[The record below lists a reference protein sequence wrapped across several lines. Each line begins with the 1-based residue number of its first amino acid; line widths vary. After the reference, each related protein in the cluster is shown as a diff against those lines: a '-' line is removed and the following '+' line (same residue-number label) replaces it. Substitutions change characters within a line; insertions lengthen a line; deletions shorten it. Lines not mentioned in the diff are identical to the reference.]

1 MQIVDAILFWA
12 NATPA
17 HPAIIQP
24 HGVQSYRMLADAIMA
39 AAAHFVRSELDPA
52 KPVAVSIGDPA
63 RMLVACL
70 GLLHAGFGVV
80 PCSENLLQHLPLT
93 GADTLMSEHG
103 GLVWPDHATILF
115 NVAWMSAHSRAAETR
130 PSALPGRDGDIIFFT
145 SGSTGKPKMNVHTPQ
160 ARARRFLHSRTSTFA
175 DFQRVLVVPGLS
187 SSFGFS
193 RVSEILHGGKTV
205 CLAPLGQPALL
216 LANIR
221 NIDFIIAS
229 VQQALALAELQ
240 EKNARFGLPSLKAIR
255 LGGGKISPKGIE
267 RIKQSLCRNVIVAYA
282 ATETG
287 TVAMAPYDMI
297 AGIPDAVGFVI
308 PEVKVEIVDAAGTP
322 LPIGTEGLVRVQTPF
337 TSVLSSSGAPDA
349 GAESKWYYPGDI
361 GQLTDN
367 GVLCIAG
374 RREDVLNRGGV
385 KLATTDFEEFVL
397 AAPGVRD
404 AGACSVMGESGLAE
418 IWIGVVLEDGV
429 DVGDFQRHIESDQK
443 FSSNIDKMFVV
454 EEIPRG
460 ENRKLQREQ
469 LQVMLKSILEDD
481 DGSLRVGSIGQAR

>member
-12 NATPA
+12 NAMPA

-24 HGVQSYRMLADAIMA
+24 HAVQSYRMLADAIMA
-39 AAAHFVRSELDPA
+39 AAAHFARSELDPA
-52 KPVAVSIGDPA
+52 KPVAVAVEDPA

-70 GLLHAGFGVV
+70 GLLHAGFSVV
-80 PCSENLLQHLPLT
+80 PVSSGLLQHLPIT
-93 GADTLMSEHG
+93 GADTLVSEHG
-103 GLVWPDHATILF
+103 GLVWPDHATVLF
-115 NVAWMSAHSRAAETR
+115 NDAWMSAHARSTETR
-130 PSALPGRDGDIIFFT
+130 SATLPGRDGDIIFFT

-175 DFQRVLVVPGLS
+175 DFQRALVVPGLS

-193 RVSEILHGGKTV
+193 RVSEVLHGGKTV
-205 CLAPLGQPALL
+205 CFAALGQQALL
-216 LANIR
+216 LANIYE
-221 NIDFIIAS
+221 IDFILAS
-229 VQQALALAELQ
+229 IQQALAMAEIQ
-240 EKNARFGLPSLKAIR
+240 EKNACSRLPSLKAMRI
-255 LGGGKISPKGIE
+255 GGGKISPQGVE
-267 RIKQSLCRNVIVAYA
+267 RIKQSLCRKVIVAYA

-297 AGIPDAVGFVI
+297 AGIPDAVGFVV
-308 PEVKVEIVDAAGTP
+308 PEVTVEIVDAAGAL
-322 LPIGTEGLVRVQTPF
+322 LPIGTEGFVRVQTPF

-349 GAESKWYYPGDI
+349 GAESRWYYPGDI
-361 GQLTDN
+361 GWLTDN

-404 AGACSVMGESGLAE
+404 AGACSVMGETGFAE

-429 DVGDFQRHIESDQK
+429 DVGNFQRHIESDRK
-443 FSSNIDKMFVV
+443 FSGNIDKMFVV

-469 LQVMLKSILEDD
+469 LQAVLKSIVERD
-481 DGSLRVGSIGQAR
+481 

>member
-12 NATPA
+12 NAMPA

-24 HGVQSYRMLADAIMA
+24 HAVQSYRMLADAIMA
-39 AAAHFVRSELDPA
+39 AAGHFARSELDPA
-52 KPVAVSIGDPA
+52 KPVAVAIEDPA

-70 GLLHAGFGVV
+70 GLLHAGFNVAPVSPG
-80 PCSENLLQHLPLT
+80 LLQHLPTT
-93 GADTLMSEHG
+93 GADMLVSEHG

-115 NVAWMSAHSRAAETR
+115 NDAWMSAHTRPAETR
-130 PSALPGRDGDIIFFT
+130 AATSPGRDGDIIFFT

-175 DFQRVLVVPGLS
+175 DFQRALVVPGLS

-205 CLAPLGQPALL
+205 CFAAFGQQALL
-216 LANIR
+216 LANLYD
-221 NIDFIIAS
+221 IDFILAS
-229 VQQALALAELQ
+229 IQQALALVEIQ
-240 EKNARFGLPSLKAIR
+240 EKNAHFRLPKLEAMRI
-255 LGGGKISPKGIE
+255 GGGKISPQGVE
-267 RIKQSLCRNVIVAYA
+267 RIKQSLCRKVIVAYA

-297 AGIPDAVGFVI
+297 AGIPDAVGFVV
-308 PEVKVEIVDAAGTP
+308 PEVTVEIVDAAGAL
-322 LPIGTEGLVRVQTPF
+322 LPIGAEGLVRVQTPF
-337 TSVLSSSGAPDA
+337 SDA
-349 GAESKWYYPGDI
+349 LAVGSESKWYYPGDI
-361 GQLTDN
+361 GWLTEN

-404 AGACSVMGESGLAE
+404 AGACSVMGETGFAE

-429 DVGDFQRHIESDQK
+429 DLGDFQRHIESDQK
-443 FSSNIDKMFVV
+443 FSGNIDKMFVV

-469 LQVMLKSILEDD
+469 LQAMLKSIVDEN
-481 DGSLRVGSIGQAR
+481 